1 MNDVTMVTCSVR
13 NDTHVDIR
21 DQRGNLV
28 DTYCYPCPVTAQS
41 FGNGITVSLSSGT
54 TYVYTLQDGHL
65 EQTGCYIS

>member
-41 FGNGITVSLSSGT
+41 VGNGIIVKCSTGM
-54 TYVYTLQDGHL
+54 TYTYTLENGYL
-65 EQTGCYIS
+65 VPTGCY